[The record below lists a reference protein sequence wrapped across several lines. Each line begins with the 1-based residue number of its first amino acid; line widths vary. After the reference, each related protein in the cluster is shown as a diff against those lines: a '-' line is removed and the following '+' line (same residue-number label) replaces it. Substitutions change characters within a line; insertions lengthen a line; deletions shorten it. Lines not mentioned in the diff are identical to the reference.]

1 MVTCAGVAGWSLG
14 FDKYLREF
22 RQVYEN
28 SRTWYAS
35 LVIIAVCHRQRTCN
49 MGNSVAISKSFVFR
63 PRFRLVLLYWSVIHI
78 SFRLNF
84 A

>member
-14 FDKYLREF
+14 FDKHLREF

-28 SRTWYAS
+28 SRTWYAG

-49 MGNSVAISKSFVFR
+49 IGNSVAISKSLFFDHVFGW
-63 PRFRLVLLYWSVIHI
+63 FYSTGVSSTSLSG
-78 SFRLNF
+78 
-84 A
+84 